1 MAMVIAHNMAALNA
15 LNTLGGNTKSLSKAL
30 KKVASGERINN
41 AGDDA
46 SGYSISEKMKA
57 QIRALGQCDQNTK
70 TAHSMLSIA
79 SKAVDEQVSIFQ
91 KVNVIALKASDDTYT
106 DSDRATLQKEIDQL
120 LDQSESI
127 AQETTYNGKYL
138 LNKRVV
144 SRTDLYFDP
153 NIPYRPNP
161 KAEPVIAQAGPTGRY
176 DVPQGQYI
184 DIKTDASGAPTNIY
198 GKGGGLTAM
207 PNVGDFVWD
216 DADSRFVKV
225 TTDSSGNLMAGGKII
240 PNPPTGF
247 SGAVMLS
254 TVPATGTSVGILSG
268 SNIMTGTVQSD
279 PRTGNDAVFTQ
290 YYSSISISKM
300 DLSALA
306 GSVTNLPAGLDGLGF
321 SLDCSG
327 CDQFVTVMFD
337 ASTDKTERFEGIS
350 GNPPPL
356 CYKIG
361 VAGVTGTPSLE
372 EELGQRIFN
381 GVSATTK
388 DAHGSR
394 PTLPSTNK
402 ETTTITSRHDIN
414 LVYYPGSGIF
424 IEKNGPSMTLMNG
437 MMGGLAS
444 DDFYKPHQDMYV
456 QGDTRQSQ
464 ATHVQV
470 PNTTLSILFPT
481 AADMWD
487 IEPPDDFFPDKW
499 PAEYDRYASEAEK
512 RQHYIDDVWQYPGHN
527 VRLNLKNCVATREKA
542 SEFLEDV
549 GQAIKYLVESNTTLG
564 SELSR
569 LDYMG
574 RNLVTRYENTTNAES
589 VIRDADMAKAMAD
602 FTKNNVLAQ
611 AAQSMLAQANQN
623 SSNVLSLLQ

>member
-1 MAMVIAHNMAALNA
+1 MSMVIANNMAALNA
-15 LNTLGGNTKSLSKAL
+15 LNTLNGNTNSLGKSL
-30 KKVASGERINN
+30 KKVSSGERINN

-57 QIRALGQCDQNTK
+57 QIRALKQCDQNTK
-70 TAHSMLSIA
+70 TAHSMLNIA
-79 SKAVDEQVSIFQ
+79 SEAVDKQVSIFQ

-138 LNKRVV
+138 LNRRII
-144 SRTDLYFDP
+144 SRRDLYFDP
-153 NIPYRPNP
+153 DIPYRPNP
-161 KAEPVIAQAGPTGRY
+161 NAEPVIAQAGPTGTY
-176 DVPQGQYI
+176 DVPQGHYI
-184 DIKTDASGAPTNIY
+184 NINKNASGAPTNIY
-198 GKGGGLTAM
+198 EKGAGLITM

-216 DADSRFVKV
+216 DAAGRFATVTADSN
-225 TTDSSGNLMAGGKII
+225 GNLLAGGKVIS
-240 PNPPTGF
+240 NPPTGF
-247 SGAVMLS
+247 SEAVTPA
-254 TVPATGTSVGILSG
+254 TVPTAGTNVGILQG
-268 SNIMTGTVQSD
+268 SSMVMGRVQSD
-279 PRTGNDAVFTQ
+279 PRVGNDAVFVP
-290 YYSSISISKM
+290 SSISISKM

-306 GSVTNLPAGLDGLGF
+306 GSITSLPGDLDGLGF

-337 ASTDKTERFEGIS
+337 AGTDTTERFEGIS
-350 GNPPPL
+350 GNPAPI

-381 GVSATTK
+381 GVSATTT

-394 PTLPSTNK
+394 PTLPSANK
-402 ETTTITSRHDIN
+402 ETTTITARHDIN
-414 LVYYPGSGIF
+414 LVYYPGSGLF

-444 DDFYKPHQDMYV
+444 DDFYKPQQDMYV
-456 QGDTRQSQ
+456 QGDTKQSQ
-464 ATHVQV
+464 ATRVQV

-487 IEPPDDFFPDKW
+487 IEPLDDFFPDKW
-499 PAEYDRYASEAEK
+499 PAEYDRYTSETEK

-574 RNLVTRYENTTNAES
+574 RNLVTRHESTTNAES
-589 VIRDADMAKAMAD
+589 VIRDSDMAKEMAEY
-602 FTKNNVLAQ
+602 TKNNILTQ

-623 SSNVLSLLQ
+623 SYNVLSLLQ